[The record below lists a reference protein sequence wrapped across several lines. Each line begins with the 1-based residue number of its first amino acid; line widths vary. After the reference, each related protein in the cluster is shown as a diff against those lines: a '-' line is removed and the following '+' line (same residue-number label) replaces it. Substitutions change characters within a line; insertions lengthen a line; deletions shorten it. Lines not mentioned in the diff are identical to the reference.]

1 MLFSIQILI
10 KKVLKNS
17 FFQLLARWFWRMLF
31 SIQFLIEKVLKN
43 CFFSFWQDFGF
54 GECFLHE
61 VIAEFFLPK
70 TYLPELEKYILS
82 IFVIFY
88 ICGFFSILEMP

>member
-1 MLFSIQILI
+1 
-10 KKVLKNS
+10 
-17 FFQLLARWFWRMLF
+17 MLF
-31 SIQFLIEKVLKN
+31 SIQFLIKKVLKN
-43 CFFSFWQDFGF
+43 CFFSFWQDCL

-88 ICGFFSILEMP
+88 VCVFSQFLKCLEDSEIPNSIFYVCGLRYNSN